1 MTCQYHTKTTIIT
14 LRLKLLQEIDLN
26 KHAYLPVLMIMSAI
40 LICQLAQASPDVD
53 SEWTGLAD
61 YPRIEHF
68 EHGNVQVDFPTL
80 DAWPDFRYLKAWLP
94 VEVSLNGESK
104 PHVGSLYVQ
113 ATTEIDFDRRTVNI
127 FGLNVLKTKFS
138 DEGKSD
144 AVTKLTGQAF
154 QGRERTVPLDVL
166 LRLLP
171 EHFEIPGQGGE
182 LPRFNF
188 DPPVIRISQSPL
200 KLLSIDK
207 EPVRAPIEGTELDFV
222 VNTNWNVFYNR
233 AEERW
238 YVLNDGVWQQNNYLS
253 DGGWTTTVKLPSDF
267 DTLVNDD
274 RWQEVRK
281 ALPLKEPAQPP
292 VPFIISLQAT
302 ELILLDGE
310 PHLKTIEE
318 TGISYVS
325 NTRSDLFSYEGRWYF
340 LVSGRWFSNS
350 KLGGQWQSVRNLPD
364 VFARIPANH
373 DKGHVL
379 FSVPGTRQ
387 ARLAMIEAA
396 LPHRVTVSRDAYA
409 ELELTWVGEPR
420 FEPIETTQLERGLN
434 TPLQIIRHNNFYYL
448 CYEGA
453 WYFSA
458 LPEGPWKV
466 ALQIPD
472 EIYRIPVTDP
482 AFNVTFVRLDQHQ
495 VETQDYVNY
504 NYSSGYTGSFSTT
517 VSVIYGTG
525 WHHSS
530 SVYWDTRRRPY
541 YWHYGWAYGHN
552 IGYRPV
558 GAYYGG
564 RYGYY
569 NPWGGYYG
577 RTTVT
582 LASPSVNFTHG
593 FGSVWEG
600 PFQTMPGYPDE
611 AGDNPLDDLLPEKK
625 IDGTEEFIDTS
636 KDTAAAPAKVSAASL
651 ISSSTISSNR
661 FSGSDGEVYKHE
673 NQQWSQYSDGNWTTM
688 QAIEQNYRSQ
698 SQPQRRPQT
707 QQAKRWLPAHK
718 RTLSRSELDRQEL
731 ARIEGM
737 ESYSK
742 YRMEKEA
749 ANQ

>member
-1 MTCQYHTKTTIIT
+1 
-14 LRLKLLQEIDLN
+14 
-26 KHAYLPVLMIMSAI
+26 
-40 LICQLAQASPDVD
+40 
-53 SEWTGLAD
+53 
-61 YPRIEHF
+61 
-68 EHGNVQVDFPTL
+68 
-80 DAWPDFRYLKAWLP
+80 
-94 VEVSLNGESK
+94 
-104 PHVGSLYVQ
+104 
-113 ATTEIDFDRRTVNI
+113 
-127 FGLNVLKTKFS
+127 
-138 DEGKSD
+138 
-144 AVTKLTGQAF
+144 
-154 QGRERTVPLDVL
+154 
-166 LRLLP
+166 
-171 EHFEIPGQGGE
+171 
-182 LPRFNF
+182 
-188 DPPVIRISQSPL
+188 
-200 KLLSIDK
+200 
-207 EPVRAPIEGTELDFV
+207 
-222 VNTNWNVFYNR
+222 
-233 AEERW
+233 
-238 YVLNDGVWQQNNYLS
+238 VLNDGVWQQNNYLS

-267 DTLVNDD
+267 DSLVNDD

-448 CYEGA
+448 CYEGV

-472 EIYRIPVTDP
+472 EIYRIPATDP

-541 YWHYGWAYGHN
+541 NWHYGWSYGHN

-558 GAYYGG
+558 GAYY
-564 RYGYY
+564 
-569 NPWGGYYG
+569 
-577 RTTVT
+577 
-582 LASPSVNFTHG
+582 A
-593 FGSVWEG
+593 
-600 PFQTMPGYPDE
+600 
-611 AGDNPLDDLLPEKK
+611 
-625 IDGTEEFIDTS
+625 
-636 KDTAAAPAKVSAASL
+636 
-651 ISSSTISSNR
+651 
-661 FSGSDGEVYKHE
+661 
-673 NQQWSQYSDGNWTTM
+673 
-688 QAIEQNYRSQ
+688 
-698 SQPQRRPQT
+698 
-707 QQAKRWLPAHK
+707 
-718 RTLSRSELDRQEL
+718 
-731 ARIEGM
+731 
-737 ESYSK
+737 
-742 YRMEKEA
+742 
-749 ANQ
+749 